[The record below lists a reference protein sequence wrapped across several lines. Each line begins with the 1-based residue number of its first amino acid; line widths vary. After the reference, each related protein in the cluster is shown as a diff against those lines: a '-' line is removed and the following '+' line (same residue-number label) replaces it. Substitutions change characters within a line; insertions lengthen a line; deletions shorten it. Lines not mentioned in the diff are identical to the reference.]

1 MLIIARFRDNYILCK
16 FLLIFLPYQG
26 SKEEKGEKNRIQS
39 KKTKKKAL
47 LKEAPKLKN
56 LNH

>member
-1 MLIIARFRDNYILCK
+1 MLIIARFQDNYILCK
-16 FLLIFLPYQG
+16 FLLIFLPQEG
-26 SKEEKGEKNRIQS
+26 SKEEKGEKKPYTEPKRQ
-39 KKTKKKAL
+39 KKAL

>member
-1 MLIIARFRDNYILCK
+1 MLIIARFQDNYILCK
-16 FLLIFLPYQG
+16 FLLIFLPQEG
-26 SKEEKGEKNRIQS
+26 SKEEKGEKNLIQS
-39 KKTKKKAL
+39 QKDKKKAL